1 MNNGSP
7 KSPKMSINILI
18 VDDHNL
24 VSEGIARIIISDQKY
39 RVVAQL
45 TSGAEAIE
53 FVKNNPVQIVIMD
66 INMPGVDGITATKEI
81 KKIVPEI
88 KIIGLS
94 MLSDFGTIHKMLE
107 SGADGYL
114 LKNISGDELFT
125 ALSQVLEGK
134 TYLNTELQQL
144 FLKGMRDQKNIPLLT
159 KKEKEVLNLIAAGLT
174 NKDIAIKLKIGEET
188 IKSHRKNIMNK
199 FDIHNTAELVRF
211 AIEHQLI

>member
-1 MNNGSP
+1 
-7 KSPKMSINILI
+7 MSIKILI

-188 IKSHRKNIMNK
+188 IKSHRKNIMHK

>member
-1 MNNGSP
+1 MKNGAL
-7 KSPKMSINILI
+7 KSPKMSIKILI

>member
-7 KSPKMSINILI
+7 KSSKMSIKILI

-66 INMPGVDGITATKEI
+66 INMPGLDGITATKEI

>member
-1 MNNGSP
+1 
-7 KSPKMSINILI
+7 MSIKILI

-174 NKDIAIKLKIGEET
+174 NKDIATKLKIGEET